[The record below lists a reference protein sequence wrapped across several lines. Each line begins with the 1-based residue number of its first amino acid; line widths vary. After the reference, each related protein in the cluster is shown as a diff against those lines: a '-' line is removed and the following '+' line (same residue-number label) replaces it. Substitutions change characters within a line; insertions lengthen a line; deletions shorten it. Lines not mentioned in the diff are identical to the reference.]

1 VSWLPHEQLQ
11 RFVSTHGYWAVAL
24 IVGLESM
31 GLPLPGETVLVL
43 TTIYAATEPSVNV
56 WLVITAAAV
65 GSIIGDN
72 VGCWLGKKY
81 GCALLRRY
89 GRHISIS
96 DARIKI
102 GQYLFLRHGGKVVF
116 FGRFVALLRILA
128 AVLAGV
134 NRMPWRGFLLAN
146 AGGAVNWAA
155 VFGVGGYL
163 FGKVL
168 VQLLGAVGPIA
179 FVLATAVLLAGG
191 FLMRRFEIRLSE
203 AAERALPGPL
213 RIRHQGQ
220 GIIGKIFDKSVA
232 TPPRTPQ
239 PSSMDRRWM
248 KVATQ

>member
-1 VSWLPHEQLQ
+1 
-11 RFVSTHGYWAVAL
+11 VAL

-43 TTIYAATEPSVNV
+43 ATIYAATDPSVNV

-72 VGCWLGKKY
+72 VGYWLGKKY
-81 GCALLRRY
+81 GYALLRRY
-89 GRHISIS
+89 GRHIGMS

-146 AGGAVNWAA
+146 AGGAVN
-155 VFGVGGYL
+155 
-163 FGKVL
+163 
-168 VQLLGAVGPIA
+168 LGRGIRGWRLP
-179 FVLATAVLLAGG
+179 LRQSATAIAWRGRTYR
-191 FLMRRFEIRLSE
+191 FRARDSRTSWRRLFDE
-203 AAERALPGPL
+203 AL
-213 RIRHQGQ
+213 RDSPFRSCRTSATRPPWIRHQGQ
-220 GIIGKIFDKSVA
+220 GIVGKRARLIQQSRDSSEPDQRPIRDA
-232 TPPRTPQ
+232 ALRSHRTKPSQ
-239 PSSMDRRWM
+239 P
-248 KVATQ
+248 

>member
-11 RFVSTHGYWAVAL
+11 HFISTHGYWAVAL

-43 TTIYAATEPSVNV
+43 ATIYAATDPSVNV

-72 VGCWLGKKY
+72 VGYWLGKKFGY
-81 GCALLRRY
+81 ALLRRY
-89 GRHISIS
+89 GRHIGMS

-146 AGGAVNWAA
+146 AGGAVIWAA

-168 VQLLGAVGPIA
+168 LQLHGAVGPIA
-179 FVLATAVLLAGG
+179 FVLATAVLLGGG

-213 RIRHQGQ
+213 E
-220 GIIGKIFDKSVA
+220 SVIKA
-232 TPPRTPQ
+232 KG
-239 PSSMDRRWM
+239 S
-248 KVATQ
+248 

>member
-1 VSWLPHEQLQ
+1 
-11 RFVSTHGYWAVAL
+11 
-24 IVGLESM
+24 
-31 GLPLPGETVLVL
+31 VLA
-43 TTIYAATEPSVNV
+43 TIYAATDPNVNV

-72 VGCWLGKKY
+72 VGYWLGTKY
-81 GCALLRRY
+81 GYALLLRY
-89 GRHISIS
+89 GRHIGMS

-102 GQYLFLRHGGKVVF
+102 GQYLFLRHGGKVVS

-146 AGGAVNWAA
+146 AGGAVIWAT

-168 VQLLGAVGPIA
+168 LQLHGAVGPIA
-179 FVLATAVLLAGG
+179 FVLATAVLLGGG
-191 FLMRRFEIRLSE
+191 FLMRRFEVRLSA

-213 RIRHQGQ
+213 E
-220 GIIGKIFDKSVA
+220 SVIK
-232 TPPRTPQ
+232 PKRP
-239 PSSMDRRWM
+239 
-248 KVATQ
+248 

>member
-11 RFVSTHGYWAVAL
+11 HFISKHGYWAVAL

-43 TTIYAATEPSVNV
+43 ATIYAATDPNVNV

-72 VGCWLGKKY
+72 VGYWLGKKY
-81 GCALLRRY
+81 GYALLRRY
-89 GRHISIS
+89 GRHIGMS

-146 AGGAVNWAA
+146 AGGAVIWAA

-168 VQLLGAVGPIA
+168 LQFAWRGRTYRFRARDSRTSWRRLFDEALRDSP
-179 FVLATAVLLAGG
+179 FRSCRTCAT
-191 FLMRRFEIRLSE
+191 R
-203 AAERALPGPL
+203 
-213 RIRHQGQ
+213 
-220 GIIGKIFDKSVA
+220 
-232 TPPRTPQ
+232 PP
-239 PSSMDRRWM
+239 
-248 KVATQ
+248 

>member
-1 VSWLPHEQLQ
+1 MSWLPHEQLQ
-11 RFVSTHGYWAVAL
+11 RFFSTHGYWAVAL

-43 TTIYAATEPSVNV
+43 ATIYAATDPSVNV

-72 VGCWLGKKY
+72 VGYWLGKKY
-81 GCALLRRY
+81 GYALLRRY
-89 GRHISIS
+89 GRHIGMS

-102 GQYLFLRHGGKVVF
+102 GQYLFLRHGSKVVF

-146 AGGAVNWAA
+146 AGGAVIWAA

-168 VQLLGAVGPIA
+168 LQLHGAVGPIA
-179 FVLATAVLLAGG
+179 FVLATAVLLGGG

-213 RIRHQGQ
+213 E
-220 GIIGKIFDKSVA
+220 SVIKA
-232 TPPRTPQ
+232 KR
-239 PSSMDRRWM
+239 S
-248 KVATQ
+248 